1 MPNQWNL
8 EDHKHLSI
16 HLSINLYS
24 LVREVHILLVF
35 PLLRVCAVIGQH
47 DSSGQKTASW
57 GASNQVEDLSHRDF
71 SSRSL
76 AHTNIGSI
84 GILKAV
90 QRCSV
95 VVSEALH
102 VLYYL
107 SS

>member
-16 HLSINLYS
+16 HLSIDLYS

-35 PLLRVCAVIGQH
+35 PLLRICAVIGQY

-71 SSRSL
+71 PSRSWT
-76 AHTNIGSI
+76 HINIGSI
-84 GILKAV
+84 DILSAV

-95 VVSEALH
+95 VIGKALH
-102 VLYYL
+102 VLHYL